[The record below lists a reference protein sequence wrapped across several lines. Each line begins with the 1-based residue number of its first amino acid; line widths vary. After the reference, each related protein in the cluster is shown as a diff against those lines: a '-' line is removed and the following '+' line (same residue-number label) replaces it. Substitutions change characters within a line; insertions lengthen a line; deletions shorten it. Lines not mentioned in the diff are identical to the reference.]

1 MHPLIAAAV
10 TTNITMDRRELAAR
24 EHRPVARHR
33 SVSQMPAPVV
43 IRPATAVDA
52 DDLARLAE
60 LDSAPPLRGEV
71 VLAYAGGDIRAAL
84 SVDSGRAVA
93 DPFWH
98 SAELVELLREAVRPE
113 SSRRR
118 RERRFVRRREA
129 ALA

>member
-24 EHRPVARHR
+24 EHRPVAAQR

-52 DDLARLAE
+52 DDVARLAA
-60 LDSAPPLRGEV
+60 LDSALPLRGEV

-84 SVDSGRAVA
+84 SVDSGRAIA
-93 DPFWH
+93 DPFWP

-118 RERRFVRRREA
+118 ERRFVRRREA